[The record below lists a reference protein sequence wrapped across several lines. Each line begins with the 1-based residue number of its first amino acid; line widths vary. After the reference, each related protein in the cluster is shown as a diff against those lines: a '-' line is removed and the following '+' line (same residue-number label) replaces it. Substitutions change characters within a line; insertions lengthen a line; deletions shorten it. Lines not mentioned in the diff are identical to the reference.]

1 MNHSLRLALAAGLAL
16 VLAAP
21 AAFAQAWPAKQIRI
35 IVPYTPGGSSDIIAR
50 VIAQPLQEALK
61 QTVIV
66 ENKPGANGNTGTD
79 FVAKSPPDG
88 YTILMAT
95 AAQSISETLYV
106 KQPFSFARDLAAVA
120 LIARVP
126 NVMEVHPS
134 VPARTV
140 KEFIALAKSRPG
152 QLNFA
157 SSGSGTTLHMSGE
170 LFKLMTGTDIVHVPY
185 KGSGPAITDLMAGHV
200 SVMWDNLP
208 ASMPYIKAGRL
219 RAIAITSARRYPG
232 FADLPTVAESGVPGY
247 EASAWFGVVV
257 PAATPREVIARLNS
271 EINRAVNLPDMKER
285 FAQQGAI
292 PAPGSPD
299 DFAAWIRA
307 EIAKWAKVIKASG
320 ARVD

>member
-1 MNHSLRLALAAGLAL
+1 MQQRSLIGAAVAVIAGLASFGAAGQAYP
-16 VLAAP
+16 VKTIRYVVPFPPAGATDILARWVAEKISP
-21 AAFAQAWPAKQIRI
+21 ALGQS
-35 IVPYTPGGSSDIIAR
+35 V
-50 VIAQPLQEALK
+50 V
-61 QTVIV
+61 V
-66 ENKPGANGNTGTD
+66 ENRPGAAGGVGTEH
-79 FVAKSPPDG
+79 VAKSPPDG
-88 YTILMAT
+88 YTMLMAT

-106 KQPFSFARDLAAVA
+106 RQPFSFARDLAAVA

-140 KEFIALAKSRPG
+140 KEFIALAKARPG

-170 LFKLMTGTDIVHVPY
+170 LFKQMTGTDIVHVPY
-185 KGSGPAITDLMAGHV
+185 KGSAPAINDLMAGHV

-208 ASMPYIKAGRL
+208 ASMPFIKAGRL
-219 RAIAITSARRYPG
+219 RAIAVTSASRYPG
-232 FADLPTVAESGVPGY
+232 LDLPTVAESGVPGF

-257 PAATPREVIARLNS
+257 PAATPREIVARLNR

-292 PAPGSPD
+292 PDPGTPD
-299 DFAAWIRA
+299 AFTAWIRA
-307 EIAKWAKVIKASG
+307 EIEKWGKVVRASG